1 MDNWLLGI
9 VGSLVVMGITA
20 TVKIGY
26 EVAKLQQWKEG
37 HERLMQLKM
46 DALHAQVDDV
56 KKLLII
62 ALSGGKKNAKL
73 DAEDLVE
80 TTK

>member
-1 MDNWLLGI
+1 
-9 VGSLVVMGITA
+9 MGIAA

-37 HERLMQLKM
+37 HEKLMQMKM
-46 DALHAQVDDV
+46 DALHNHVDDV

-62 ALSGGKKNAKL
+62 ALSGGRKPPHLSA
-73 DAEDLVE
+73 DDLINE
-80 TTK
+80 TR